1 MSLSAWI
8 CAAASKFRKGYRI
21 RIMDDIPEEV
31 DSKTI
36 FVVGDSNHPQ
46 YVVFLCPCGCGRRI
60 ELNLNPES
68 SPRWK
73 LKWHLLGTVSLSPS
87 VWRKSGCWSHF
98 FLKHS
103 KVLWC

>member
-1 MSLSAWI
+1 MSLSARI
-8 CAAASKFRKGYRI
+8 CAAASKFRKGYHI
-21 RIMDDIPEEV
+21 KIMDDIPEEI

-36 FVVGDSNHPQ
+36 LVVGDPDRPQ
-46 YVVFLCPCGCGRRI
+46 YAVFLCPCGCGRRI

-68 SPRWK
+68 TPRWK

-98 FLKHS
+98 FLKRS
-103 KVLWC
+103 KILWC